1 MRTLLLSTL
10 ALTATFLASDASAQG
25 RRATPTPT
33 ATPGS
38 PWIDPTAAS
47 TTPSAAAAA
56 TPAPAPAGG
65 GFFAAPA
72 GDPATYRPFEKS
84 IAIGAGYTFGAA
96 AGGELLW
103 NPNTVSARYRFLSG
117 LTIEPIAG
125 IEIASTSTKVD
136 SAKTTTSSTDIFL
149 GTNVRK
155 PLWSRA
161 QADAIVIV
169 GAAVEST
176 SDTTKTSPGGGKTT
190 SSGFSIGANWGIG
203 VEFFPRR
210 HWSISFD
217 ATNPLLTLSNSSSKD
232 PAGVKTTTSSTV
244 ISPQFDPSIRMMT
257 HLYY

>member
-1 MRTLLLSTL
+1 MRLP
-10 ALTATFLASDASAQG
+10 FLAALAATALFWAPDAFAQG
-25 RRATPTPT
+25 RRPTPTPT

-38 PWIDPTAAS
+38 PWLDPTAA
-47 TTPSAAAAA
+47 PAAAAPAA

-65 GFFAAPA
+65 GFLAAPA

-84 IAIGAGYTFGAA
+84 IAIGAGFTFGGATA
-96 AGGELLW
+96 GELLW
-103 NPNTVSARYRFLSG
+103 NPNTVSARYRFASG

-125 IEIASTSTKVD
+125 AVIANSSTKVD

-155 PLWSRA
+155 PLWSRS

-169 GAAVEST
+169 GAGMESS
-176 SDTTKTSPGGGKTT
+176 SDSTKISGGGKTT
-190 SSGFSIGANWGIG
+190 ASGMSFGANWGVG
-203 VEFFPRR
+203 VEFFPRS

-217 ATNPLLTLSNSSSKD
+217 ATNPLLTFTSSNSKD
-232 PAGVKTTTSSTV
+232 AAGVKTSTSAMSL
-244 ISPQFDPSIRMMT
+244 SPMFDPSVRLMS